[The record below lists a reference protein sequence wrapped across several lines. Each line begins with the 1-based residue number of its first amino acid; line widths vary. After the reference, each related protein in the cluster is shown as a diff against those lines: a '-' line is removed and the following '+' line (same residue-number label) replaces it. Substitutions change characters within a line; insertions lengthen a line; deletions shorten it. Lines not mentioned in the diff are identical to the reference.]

1 MARTTGR
8 PRADGESPTGLGTR
22 EDILHVS
29 ADLFCTVGYGGT
41 STHTIARRAGIR
53 QASVY
58 HYFSGKHEILLA
70 LLLGTVQP
78 SVETAR
84 RLLASDEPALHRL
97 WALCVSDVRLL
108 CDGEV
113 NVGSLYL
120 LPELTDERFAP
131 FHALRDE
138 LEAAYRT
145 LIASGAP
152 PTADTAPLTM
162 LVLGLVESVILQRR
176 RSPGSIDAETP
187 LRIADAALKVLDLRS
202 DELEAC
208 RAGGTR
214 LLH

>member
-1 MARTTGR
+1 M
-8 PRADGESPTGLGTR
+8 
-22 EDILHVS
+22 S
-29 ADLFCTVGYGGT
+29 AELFCTVGYGGT
-41 STHTIARRAGIR
+41 STHTIAKRAGIR

-78 SVETAR
+78 SVDTAR
-84 RLLASDEPALHRL
+84 VLLTRDEPAPHRL

-108 CDGEV
+108 SAGEV

-120 LPELTDERFAP
+120 LPELSDEKFAP

-145 LIASGAP
+145 LIASSVAGSGDAHR
-152 PTADTAPLTM
+152 AAM

-176 RSPGSIDAETP
+176 RRPASLDAETP
-187 LRIADAALKVLDLRS
+187 LRIADAALKVLDVPR
-202 DELEAC
+202 DELDAC
-208 RAGGTR
+208 RAGGAEVLR
-214 LLH
+214 SVGGCKA

>member
-1 MARTTGR
+1 M
-8 PRADGESPTGLGTR
+8 
-22 EDILHVS
+22 S

-78 SVETAR
+78 SVEMAR
-84 RLLASDEPALHRL
+84 TLLARDDPALHRL

-108 CDGEV
+108 CGGDM

-120 LPELTDERFAP
+120 LPELADDKFAP
-131 FHALRDE
+131 FHALRAE

-145 LIASGAP
+145 LIGFGAHA
-152 PTADTAPLTM
+152 TVDTDPATM

-176 RSPGSIDAETP
+176 RSPESIDSETP
-187 LRIADAALKVLDLRS
+187 LRIADAALKVLDVRG
-202 DELEAC
+202 DELVTS
-208 RAGGTR
+208 RDGGAGILR
-214 LLH
+214 LLRRDPS